1 MSARTVKKLRVG
13 VLASGRGSNLQAIID
28 AIEAGRL
35 DAQLVLVL
43 SNKQDAVALERARKH
58 GLTDVFLDPKPFAGQ
73 SDSREAYDRAVLN
86 VLRKQ
91 DVELVLLAGYMK
103 IVTPVLVKAYEN
115 RTEPNE
121 ESWNVHVVMRP
132 NARQPHNGPPHRIS
146 CPSSGRHRGAP
157 RTDESG
163 RTPIPRSPEI
173 MSNGGVKPMDTP
185 PTLAM
190 GSQPALNQSVHP
202 LRSKG
207 FWVTE
212 ALLVW
217 ICVSLTPG
225 WTMWREGN
233 RITGPIVTVRHTT
246 GSNDWVTVQDPAT
259 ELLYTALMTGH
270 SHHLEDRATVIVHPT
285 DPSMVKTP
293 NAVNEKVGFLCACV
307 VLAIALPVAAVVGHR
322 RRRST

>member
-115 RTEPNE
+115 RMMNIHPSLLPSFPGLDVQKKALDHGVKFSGCTVHFVTEGVDEGPIIIQAAVPILEGDTPETLAARILVE
-121 ESWNVHVVMRP
+121 EHKIYPKAVQLYAEGKLKVDGRVVHV
-132 NARQPHNGPPHRIS
+132 
-146 CPSSGRHRGAP
+146 SGA
-157 RTDESG
+157 S
-163 RTPIPRSPEI
+163 
-173 MSNGGVKPMDTP
+173 
-185 PTLAM
+185 
-190 GSQPALNQSVHP
+190 
-202 LRSKG
+202 
-207 FWVTE
+207 
-212 ALLVW
+212 
-217 ICVSLTPG
+217 
-225 WTMWREGN
+225 
-233 RITGPIVTVRHTT
+233 
-246 GSNDWVTVQDPAT
+246 
-259 ELLYTALMTGH
+259 
-270 SHHLEDRATVIVHPT
+270 
-285 DPSMVKTP
+285 
-293 NAVNEKVGFLCACV
+293 
-307 VLAIALPVAAVVGHR
+307 
-322 RRRST
+322 